1 MLSLS
6 EQPLAEGQSSPKQHK
21 DERSVLSRMDVT
33 LAWLSW
39 HWNDLE

>member
-6 EQPLAEGQSSPKQHK
+6 EQPLAEGPSSPEQHR
-21 DERSVLSRMDVT
+21 DERSALPRLDAT

-39 HWNDLE
+39 PWSDLG